1 MKKKCVLIICLLI
14 LSSFNFSASCKQ
26 DKKSPS
32 AEKHLS
38 FNTGQLWTD
47 TEGSAIQSHFGS
59 VFYDNGVYYWIGQ
72 NYIGGITIPKG
83 SFPNQPFTW
92 NFNLGISIYSSTDL
106 YNWKLEN
113 IVLNK
118 TSFEP
123 QSLLQPLNLIGRVNM
138 IKNDVTGKYILMGV
152 LLSPDFETIN
162 DVIYAIS
169 DSPVGPFEFK
179 GKLQW
184 ENKPNLTDDIWNSE
198 KRIGKRDSP
207 ERIRGWD
214 MKLFK
219 DDDNKA
225 YLIVGHGATYIYE
238 LSDDYTSVLKGAL
251 MDGAE
256 GEAPVMI
263 KDNNTYYLFESRLTG
278 YKANCNT
285 YFTSD
290 NIWGPW
296 EPRGKFASGPNEE
309 TTFGSQVAHVLP
321 VADHPGKFI
330 FISGKYS
337 EISGNELPDFLKI
350 RHIWLPLEINRENK
364 TVIVRW
370 RDQWTLNQME

>member
-1 MKKKCVLIICLLI
+1 LKNKIFLI
-14 LSSFNFSASCKQ
+14 LLFWILSTLAIFEGCIQNKTHSGIEVQNSFK
-26 DKKSPS
+26 P
-32 AEKHLS
+32 
-38 FNTGQLWTD
+38 GQLWTD
-47 TEGSAIQSHFGS
+47 TEGSTIQSHFGS

-72 NYIGGITIPKG
+72 NYIGGTTIPKG

-113 IVLNK
+113 IVLNE

-123 QSLLQPLNLIGRVNM
+123 QSLLQPLNLIGRANI
-138 IKNDVTGKYILMGV
+138 IKNDATRKYILMGV

-184 ENKPNLTDDIWNSE
+184 GKTPNLTDDIWNSE
-198 KRIGKRDSP
+198 KRSGKRDSP
-207 ERIRGWD
+207 KRIRGWD

-251 MDGAE
+251 MVGAE
-256 GEAPVMI
+256 GEAPAMI

-285 YFTSD
+285 YYTSD

-296 EPRGKFASGPNEE
+296 EPRGKFASGPYEE

-321 VADHPGKFI
+321 LADHPGKFI
-330 FISGKYS
+330 FISGKYN
-337 EISGNELPDFLKI
+337 EISGSEVPDFQEF
-350 RHIWLPLEINRENK
+350 RHIWLPLEINRVNK
-364 TVIVRW
+364 TVVVRW
-370 RDQWTLNQME
+370 RDQWTLDEIK